1 VRPISRET
9 RDDSSNPS
17 IRKQQRLKPTR
28 GQMMG
33 KVGLE
38 RSANGMIAIIIMVL
52 ELEVPHAK
60 A

>member
-1 VRPISRET
+1 
-9 RDDSSNPS
+9 
-17 IRKQQRLKPTR
+17 
-28 GQMMG
+28 MMG